1 MTDKWELCLDCKGQ
15 GGNAVVPAPQLCI
28 LLLTYLRTEMAVRT
42 VNGISEKL
50 DYPKELVTFYVA
62 DDGSPGAHMD
72 AIFKAIS
79 DGGYKLAGYHSQKF
93 QHGTSFCGIGWNMGI
108 RKAHQT
114 SDYIMLLEDDWVLKQ
129 PMDIRPYMWTLL
141 EQPDVGVIRMS
152 GLTTDNILQV
162 RAHRGIHYFEY
173 LRSGWFCYSGNP
185 HIRHLRFTEYY
196 GLFDTNRTPG
206 DMEVYFD
213 GKFRHMVGGPN
224 IWRPADHPAWGIF
237 NHIGETRTW

>member
-1 MTDKWELCLDCKGQ
+1 MTDQWELCLDCKDQ
-15 GGNAVVPAPQLCI
+15 GGNAIVPAPQLCI

-42 VNGISEKL
+42 VNGIAEKL

-62 DDGSPGAHMD
+62 DDGSPSTHMD
-72 AIFKAIS
+72 AILMAIS
-79 DGGYKLAGYHSQKF
+79 NGGYKLSGYHNQKF
-93 QHGTSFCGIGWNMGI
+93 QHGTPFCGIGWNMGL

-129 PMDIRPYMWTLL
+129 PMDIRPYMWMLM
-141 EQPDVGVIRMS
+141 ERSDVGIVRMS

-162 RAHRGIHYFEY
+162 RAHRGIHYLEY
-173 LRSGWFCYSGNP
+173 LRSARFCYSGNP

-196 GLFDTNRTPG
+196 GLFDTDRTPG

-213 GKFRHMVGGPN
+213 GKFRHMANGPN
-224 IWRPADHPAWGIF
+224 IWRPVDHPAWGIF
-237 NHIGETRTW
+237 DHIGRERTW